1 MKETNSNRSFSGKTW
16 NNELKC
22 LHVMLLNPTEM
33 WRICLPLSVELCWWV
48 IKKNRNKV
56 SCLILILI
64 MFLDCCRS
72 FSATCFPVEFRA
84 VKHCSVSRRV
94 TEEISANLWSLLIFQ
109 KFLWLWQ
116 ILVHLEWNV
125 NNLSGGSYEDHH
137 PSCRYWVIGKEEH
150 VKVYASIPIVR
161 LPIDLTVL
169 FSITRISN
177 CQ

>member
-1 MKETNSNRSFSGKTW
+1 
-16 NNELKC
+16 
-22 LHVMLLNPTEM
+22 M
-33 WRICLPLSVELCWWV
+33 WRICLQLAVELMDELCWWV

-56 SCLILILI
+56 SRLILIPI

-72 FSATCFPVEFRA
+72 FYTTCFPVEFRA

-94 TEEISANLWSLLIFQ
+94 TEDTSANLWSLLIFQ

-137 PSCRYWVIGKEEH
+137 PSWRYWVIGNEEH
-150 VKVYASIPIVR
+150 VKVYASIPITSSHCFDCSVSHNKR
-161 LPIDLTVL
+161 LEL
-169 FSITRISN
+169 
-177 CQ
+177 Q